1 MFRSLS
7 SLIIAVT
14 VALLLLVLGWVALHG
29 GFFPPAPRST
39 SATII
44 EQIKLVAKLQT
55 VEYHGATT
63 KSYTTAP
70 RAIVGSTTTVIY
82 LLEGKVVAG
91 VDLQKMQIEVTDRQA
106 RKVRLTLPEVEVENP
121 VVKRFEILGT
131 CGQLLAPDLTDE
143 ERNTLHQEM
152 LRSLKIRANLDGIR
166 DKARKQAEDYLRT
179 FLHALG
185 YEAEFAA

>member
-1 MFRSLS
+1 
-7 SLIIAVT
+7 
-14 VALLLLVLGWVALHG
+14 
-29 GFFPPAPRST
+29 
-39 SATII
+39 
-44 EQIKLVAKLQT
+44 
-55 VEYHGATT
+55 
-63 KSYTTAP
+63 
-70 RAIVGSTTTVIY
+70 
-82 LLEGKVVAG
+82 
-91 VDLQKMQIEVTDRQA
+91 MQIEVTDRQA